1 MNKISTKK
9 NFILYYM
16 YQVSILL
23 STIITTPYISKN
35 LGSENVGIYSFT
47 FAIANFIYMFSQLGT
62 YTYGVRQIALCKDD
76 NDTLS
81 KTFFEIF
88 LMKLLSTVFFL
99 IIYLIFI
106 RFQVNY
112 KLYFYIWI
120 LFIIAAA
127 FDITWFYGG
136 IEHFEEIFVI
146 NIIVR
151 IIGIISTFLFVT
163 NKNTLWI
170 YMIIHSLMY
179 LLPFSLM
186 WISLFKYISFK
197 NIHHFSIVNHFN
209 QSLIYFIPTIA
220 ASLFMVIDKSMLGF
234 IVENKKENGYYE
246 MSSQIITFSKT
257 LSAIVISHIF
267 VPKTTNYYKYNDREK
282 TNKTL
287 CISLD
292 WTAFICFGVIFGILA
307 ISNTFVPIFYGLD
320 FLPVGNLLRTMSP
333 LVFITA
339 LSYVLEY
346 EYLVPAGKGKLIN
359 KFILISSLLNIILNS
374 ILIKYLKSTG
384 VVISSIITE
393 SILLYFFYKESD
405 SIIKANTIFNICS
418 KKIISG
424 FIMLVVIVL
433 TNYLFNYIHYSNQII
448 ILISEILIGGIVY
461 ILSLYLFKDNIFN
474 FVNEMNNL

>member
-47 FAIANFIYMFSQLGT
+47 FAIANFIYMFAQLGT
-62 YTYGVRQIALCKDD
+62 YTYGVRQIALCKD
-76 NDTLS
+76 NKNLLS
-81 KTFFEIF
+81 KTFFEIT
-88 LMKLLSTVFFL
+88 LMKLLSTTFFL
-99 IIYLIFI
+99 FIYLIFI
-106 RFQVNY
+106 RFQIYY
-112 KLYFYIWI
+112 KIYFYLWI

-136 IEHFEEIFVI
+136 IEHFEEIFII

-151 IIGIISTFLFVT
+151 VLGIIATFMFVT

-170 YMIIHSLMY
+170 YVLIHSLMY

-186 WISLFKYISFK
+186 WISLLKYITLK
-197 NIHHFSIVNHFN
+197 NIYNISIINHLK
-209 QSLIYFIPTIA
+209 QALVYFIPTIA

-234 IVENKKENGYYE
+234 IIENKKENGYYE

-267 VPKTTNYYKYNDREK
+267 APKTTSYYKNNDRANISK
-282 TNKTL
+282 AL
-287 CISLD
+287 CISFE
-292 WTAFICFGVIFGILA
+292 WTSFICIGIIFGIIA
-307 ISNTFVPIFYGLD
+307 VSKVFVPIFYGLD
-320 FLPVGNLLRTMSP
+320 FLPVDNLLKAMSP

-339 LSYVLEY
+339 LSYILEY

-359 KFILISSLLNIILNS
+359 KYILISALFNIILNLL
-374 ILIKYLKSTG
+374 LIKHLRSIG
-384 VVISSIITE
+384 VVIASIITE
-393 SILLYFFYKESD
+393 SILLYFFYKKSD
-405 SIIKANTIFNICS
+405 SIIKISEIFNICS
-418 KKIISG
+418 KKILSG
-424 FIMLVVIVL
+424 FIMFLTIFLV
-433 TNYLFNYIHYSNQII
+433 NYLFNYIHFNSQIL
-448 ILISEILIGGIVY
+448 ILISEILIGIVVY
-461 ILSLYLFKDNIFN
+461 ILSLYILKDNIFN
-474 FVNEMNNL
+474 FIKDMNKL